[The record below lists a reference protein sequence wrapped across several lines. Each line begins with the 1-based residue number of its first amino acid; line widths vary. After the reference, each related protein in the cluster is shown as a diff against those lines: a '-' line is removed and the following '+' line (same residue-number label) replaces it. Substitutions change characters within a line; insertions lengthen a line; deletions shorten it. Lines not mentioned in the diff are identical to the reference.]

1 MFLVFFPLI
10 LFNEGWHWRET
21 ICSLLIKHMDQCG
34 CGARSQYVVSA
45 RGQDKLMTDKLAHCY
60 GRVNV
65 WADLDLI
72 GHIFQLETSSDIKKG
87 ILGRTEDQTP
97 QFG

>member
-1 MFLVFFPLI
+1 MRDGI
-10 LFNEGWHWRET
+10 GET
-21 ICSLLIKHMDQCG
+21 ICSLLGTWTH
-34 CGARSQYVVSA
+34 VVVVLIASMSF
-45 RGQDKLMTDKLAHCY
+45 RRDVRINQTDKLAHCY

-87 ILGRTEDQTP
+87 ILGRTENQTP